1 MSDPTKGQVRQ
12 LTALAKLTELAL
24 DARLAKLR
32 IAAARR
38 DATRT
43 ALDTLNAPRPEP
55 EGDVALSA
63 LARSNLLYDQWAEHQ
78 RRDLT
83 LKLARDTAHW
93 MEERSGA
100 ATAFGRHDVLGRLTD
115 DLKNRLARLPPKS

>member
-1 MSDPTKGQVRQ
+1 MTLPTRDQIRQ
-12 LTALAKLTELAL
+12 LSALAKLTEMAL

-32 IAAARR
+32 KAAAVR
-38 DATRT
+38 DATRA

-55 EGDVALSA
+55 EGDIAMSA

-83 LKLARDTAHW
+83 LKLARDTALW
-93 MEERSGA
+93 LEERSDA
-100 ATAFGRHDVLGRLTD
+100 TTAFGRNDVLGRLTN
-115 DLKNRLARLPPKS
+115 DLKSRLARLPPKS